1 LATPD
6 EGERRWLV
14 LPAELESL
22 AAFQEFVREG
32 ARSASLPEERLWKL
46 ELALEEALVNVFRY
60 AYPPGRSGPVEVGW
74 SVEATGRLSVTIRD
88 TGQPFD
94 PLAREPPD
102 LTSAIESRPEG
113 GLGIYLLR
121 QVTDGVAYRREE
133 GMNQLTFHFR
143 P

>member
-1 LATPD
+1 MATPD

-22 AAFQEFVREG
+22 EAFQEFVREG
-32 ARSASLPEERLWKL
+32 ARSASLPEEKLWRL

-133 GMNQLTFHFR
+133 GMNQLTFHFQ